1 MEKGQKDWN
10 QTTKGK
16 TTKEYFPSVA
26 ERLKM
31 KKITTN
37 YKLTTMITGHGNI
50 NACLHRFNISN
61 SPTCLCGEADLT
73 TDHLLYECKL
83 LE

>member
-1 MEKGQKDWN
+1 MEKLKRDWN

-26 ERLKM
+26 ERLKI

-37 YKLTTMITGHGNI
+37 YKLTNIIPGHGNI
-50 NACLHRFNISN
+50 NAYLHRFKISN
-61 SPTCLCGEADLT
+61 SPTCLCVEAYQT
-73 TDHLLYECKL
+73 TAHLL
-83 LE
+83 